1 MPAYAVAFLDRF
13 LGAEPNWLLPDDPRS
28 RPAMVG
34 GSRISDRAPADPSL
48 TGQRSSSI
56 VMHNQNL
63 GHFLVAGKLVIFDCD
78 GVLVDSEPLAAE
90 AYERVYEKHGM
101 SGVGASIIAQCIG
114 MKQADILVKI
124 RELTGHQF
132 PDHAHDDIWAETKQL
147 FTEKLAETEGL
158 RHFLD
163 ALPAARCVASS
174 SSLERIHH
182 SLEITGLAPYFG
194 DAIYSSSM
202 VKRGKP
208 APDIF
213 LHAAEKMGAD
223 PAAMRGDRGFAAR
236 RRRRGRGKHDRDRLH
251 RRRPHL

>member
-1 MPAYAVAFLDRF
+1 M
-13 LGAEPNWLLPDDPRS
+13 
-28 RPAMVG
+28 
-34 GSRISDRAPADPSL
+34 
-48 TGQRSSSI
+48 
-56 VMHNQNL
+56 
-63 GHFLVAGKLVIFDCD
+63 IFDCD

-101 SGVGASIIAQCIG
+101 RGVGASIIAQCIG
-114 MKQADILVKI
+114 LKQADILVKI
-124 RELTGHQF
+124 KELTGHQF

-147 FTEKLAETEGL
+147 FTERLAETEGL

-182 SLEITGLAPYFG
+182 SLEITELAPYFG
-194 DAIYSSSM
+194 EAIFSSSM

-213 LHAAEKMGAD
+213 LYAAERMKAD
-223 PAAMRGDRGFAAR
+223 PSLCVVIEDSPLGVEGAVAANMTAIGYTGGGHTYDGHAERLMSRGAVATCASWGAVKDELKARGF
-236 RRRRGRGKHDRDRLH
+236 LS
-251 RRRPHL
+251 

>member
-1 MPAYAVAFLDRF
+1 M
-13 LGAEPNWLLPDDPRS
+13 
-28 RPAMVG
+28 
-34 GSRISDRAPADPSL
+34 SD
-48 TGQRSSSI
+48 
-56 VMHNQNL
+56 
-63 GHFLVAGKLVIFDCD
+63 KLIIFDCD

-101 SGVGASIIAQCIG
+101 SGVGPHIIAQCIG
-114 MKQADILVKI
+114 LKQADILVKI

-132 PDHAHDDIWAETKQL
+132 PEHAEGDIWAETKQL
-147 FTEKLAETEGL
+147 FTEKLKETEGL

-163 ALPAARCVASS
+163 DLPTARCVASS

-182 SLEITGLAPYFG
+182 SLTITGLATFFG
-194 DAIYSSSM
+194 EGIFSSSM

-223 PAAMRGDRGFAAR
+223 PAHCAVIEDSPLGVEGAVAAGMTAIGYTGGGHTYAGHGEKLLARGAAVACSDWEAVRAELRARGFE
-236 RRRRGRGKHDRDRLH
+236 G
-251 RRRPHL
+251 

>member
-1 MPAYAVAFLDRF
+1 MHKNSGRALLVTDR
-13 LGAEPNWLLPDDPRS
+13 
-28 RPAMVG
+28 
-34 GSRISDRAPADPSL
+34 
-48 TGQRSSSI
+48 
-56 VMHNQNL
+56 
-63 GHFLVAGKLVIFDCD
+63 LVIFDCD

-101 SGVGASIIAQCIG
+101 SGVGPDIIAQCIG
-114 MKQADILVKI
+114 MKQSDILVKI
-124 RELTGHQF
+124 RDLTGHQF

-163 ALPAARCVASS
+163 ALLVARCVASS

-194 DAIYSSSM
+194 DAIFSSSM

-223 PAAMRGDRGFAAR
+223 PSRCVVIEDSPLGVEGAVAANMTAIGYIGGGHTYDGHGERLRSHGAVAACDSWDSVRDELAARGFL
-236 RRRRGRGKHDRDRLH
+236 D
-251 RRRPHL
+251 

>member
-1 MPAYAVAFLDRF
+1 M
-13 LGAEPNWLLPDDPRS
+13 
-28 RPAMVG
+28 
-34 GSRISDRAPADPSL
+34 I
-48 TGQRSSSI
+48 
-56 VMHNQNL
+56 
-63 GHFLVAGKLVIFDCD
+63 IFDCD

-101 SGVGASIIAQCIG
+101 SGVGADIIAQCIG
-114 MKQADILVKI
+114 MKQADIIVKI
-124 RELTGHQF
+124 KELTGHQF

-158 RHFLD
+158 RHFLE
-163 ALPAARCVASS
+163 ALSVERCVASS

-182 SLEITGLAPYFG
+182 SLEITGLAPFFG
-194 DAIYSSSM
+194 EAVFSSSM

-223 PAAMRGDRGFAAR
+223 PSCCVVIEDSPFGVEGAVAANMTAIGYTGGGHTYDGHAERLMSRGALAACANWHAVRRELEARGFLR
-236 RRRRGRGKHDRDRLH
+236 
-251 RRRPHL
+251 

>member
-1 MPAYAVAFLDRF
+1 M
-13 LGAEPNWLLPDDPRS
+13 
-28 RPAMVG
+28 
-34 GSRISDRAPADPSL
+34 AD
-48 TGQRSSSI
+48 
-56 VMHNQNL
+56 
-63 GHFLVAGKLVIFDCD
+63 KLVIFDCD

-101 SGVGASIIAQCIG
+101 SGVGADIIAQCIG
-114 MKQADILVKI
+114 MKQADIIVRI

-132 PDHAHDDIWAETKQL
+132 PEHAHDDIWAETKQL

-158 RHFLD
+158 RHFLE
-163 ALPAARCVASS
+163 ALPVDRCVASS

-182 SLEITGLAPYFG
+182 SLEITGLAPFFG
-194 DAIYSSSM
+194 EAIFSSSM

-223 PAAMRGDRGFAAR
+223 PSRCVVIEDSPLGVEGAVAAGMTALGYTGGGHTYDGHADRLKSRGAVVACASWDAVRNELTARGFL
-236 RRRRGRGKHDRDRLH
+236 G
-251 RRRPHL
+251 

>member
-1 MPAYAVAFLDRF
+1 
-13 LGAEPNWLLPDDPRS
+13 
-28 RPAMVG
+28 
-34 GSRISDRAPADPSL
+34 
-48 TGQRSSSI
+48 
-56 VMHNQNL
+56 L
-63 GHFLVAGKLVIFDCD
+63 GHFPVTGKLVIFDCD

-101 SGVGASIIAQCIG
+101 RGVGASIIAQCIG
-114 MKQADILVKI
+114 MKQTDILVKI

-163 ALPAARCVASS
+163 ALQPARCVASS
-174 SSLERIHH
+174 SSLERINH

-194 DAIYSSSM
+194 EAIFSSSM

-213 LHAAEKMGAD
+213 LFAAARMGAD
-223 PAAMRGDRGFAAR
+223 PSQCVVIEDSPLGVEGAVAANMTAIGYTGGGHTYAGHGEKLMSRGAAAACASWDAVKEALEVRGFL
-236 RRRRGRGKHDRDRLH
+236 G
-251 RRRPHL
+251 